1 MKTLYI
7 NGKFLL
13 QRMTG
18 VQRFAHR
25 LIMALDNDL
34 LLRPAATRVVLL
46 KPEGAPSLPLQV
58 IEQKTCGYK
67 LGSTTLW
74 EQIAL
79 PMASRDGP
87 LLCLSGSAP
96 MLGGTR
102 IPTIHDAAVYL
113 YPHAYSWRFV
123 AWYRM
128 LFRVITRAAPLQLTV
143 SARSANELAQQ
154 LTGRE
159 FKVIPNSAEHI
170 LATPSDVSVLRTLGI
185 SEGRYLLAVGSLN
198 PTKNLSALIAGYA
211 TANLATELPLVIV
224 GASNASV
231 FATALTAGANTPGVL
246 FAGSV
251 SDAALRA
258 LYEHASAFVFP
269 SLYEGFGIPPL
280 EAMTCG
286 CPVVASHASSI
297 PEVCA
302 DAAMYFDAT
311 NVPDIARAL
320 RTITNDPALRAD
332 LAARG
337 RARSMDFTWS
347 KSATLLR
354 NHLQCAGL
362 LEDTPT

>member
-1 MKTLYI
+1 
-7 NGKFLL
+7 
-13 QRMTG
+13 MTG

-25 LIMALDNDL
+25 LLMALDNDL
-34 LLRPAATRVVLL
+34 LLRPTATRVVLL
-46 KPEGAPSLPLQV
+46 KPKSAPSLPLQV
-58 IEQKTCGYK
+58 IEQRTCGYK
-67 LGSTTLW
+67 LDSATLW
-74 EQIAL
+74 EQVAL
-79 PMASRDGP
+79 PVASRDGV

-113 YPHAYSWRFV
+113 HPHAYSWQFV
-123 AWYRM
+123 AWYRA
-128 LFRVITRAAPLQLTV
+128 LFRVVTRVAPLQLTV
-143 SARSANELAQQ
+143 SAHAASELAQQ
-154 LTGRE
+154 LPGRE
-159 FKVIPNSAEHI
+159 FKVVPNAAEHI
-170 LATPSDVSVLRTLGI
+170 LAIPPDISVLRSLGI

-211 TANLATELPLVIV
+211 EADLAAELPLVIV
-224 GASNASV
+224 GASNANV
-231 FATALTAGANTPGVL
+231 FATASTPGANTPGVL

-258 LYEHASAFVFP
+258 LYEHASALVFP

-286 CPVVASHASSI
+286 CPVVASNASSI

-332 LAARG
+332 LARRG
-337 RARSMDFTWS
+337 RARSKYFTWA
-347 KSATLLR
+347 KSATALR